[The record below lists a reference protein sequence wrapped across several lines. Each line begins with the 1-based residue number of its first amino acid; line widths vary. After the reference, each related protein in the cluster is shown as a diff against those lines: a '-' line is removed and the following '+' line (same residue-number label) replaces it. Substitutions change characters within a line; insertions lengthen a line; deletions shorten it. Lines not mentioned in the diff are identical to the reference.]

1 MDRSQAIHSVQ
12 ELFDEGELEKATH
25 HYALTVIALMSTAGN
40 QALSHCQTADELALW
55 IRKDALIW
63 QATLNEEDFAE
74 RFEIGQSR
82 AYGCI
87 EQMLGCVDHA
97 FVFELLKSIS
107 GSS

>member
-12 ELFDEGELEKATH
+12 ELFDEGELEEATY

-74 RFEIGQSR
+74 RLKLVR
-82 AYGCI
+82 AEPMDALNRCWGASTT
-87 EQMLGCVDHA
+87 L
-97 FVFELLKSIS
+97 
-107 GSS
+107 SSSSS